1 MKCGFLFY
9 TLTVR
14 DLEESDLLLLKSRDL
29 TGFKSKCGDMLNIE
43 GG

>member
-9 TLTVR
+9 ILTVR
-14 DLEESDLLLLKSRDL
+14 DLEESNLLLLKGRDL
-29 TGFKSKCGDMLNIE
+29 TGFKSKYGVMLNTE